1 MSMFDI
7 LIIGGSAAGMTAA
20 IYAARHNMKAVI
32 VTKDVGGE
40 IAMTGEV
47 KNWLGIQSIR
57 GFELV
62 KNFREHVESYGV
74 PIETGIEALN
84 FSAKNNYYILNAKDG
99 SGNKKT
105 YEAKT
110 IIIASGIHPR
120 ALKVPGEDKLR
131 GKGITY
137 CTVCDG
143 PLYRGKATATIGAG
157 SSALS
162 SAIMMAG
169 FAKTVYLLTKYPDTK
184 ESNFGFPKGESVL
197 VDKVNSLKNIETIYN
212 ATTKK
217 VVGAEFVEGLIYFDS
232 EEKKDKK
239 IDVQGVMVHI
249 GNSPNS
255 AFAPQVTTDKSG
267 AIEVNA
273 KCETNLPGVYAA
285 GDVTNTPFKQISVAS
300 GQGAIAALSAI
311 EYINKLK

>member
-1 MSMFDI
+1 MYDI

-47 KNWLGIQSIR
+47 KNWIGIQSIR

-74 PIETGIEALN
+74 PIETGMEVMN
-84 FSAKNNYYILNAKDG
+84 FSEEKKHYTVNVKDADG
-99 SGNKKT
+99 KEKK
-105 YEAKT
+105 YETKT
-110 IIIASGIHPR
+110 IVIASGIHPR

-143 PLYRGKATATIGAG
+143 PLYRGKDTATIGAG

-169 FAKTVYLLTKYPDTK
+169 FSKKVYLLTKYPNTK
-184 ESNFGFPKGESVL
+184 ESSFGFPKGENTL
-197 VDKVNSLKNIETIYN
+197 IDKVNSLENIETVYN
-212 ATTKK
+212 ATTKE
-217 VVGAEFVEGLIYFDS
+217 VLGSEFVEGLIYFDS

-249 GNSPNS
+249 GNVPNS
-255 AFAPQVTTDKSG
+255 AFAPKIKTNKAG
-267 AIEVNA
+267 AIEISMR
-273 KCETNLPGVYAA
+273 CETNLPGVFAA

-300 GQGAIAALSAI
+300 GQGTIAALSAI

>member
-1 MSMFDI
+1 MYDI
-7 LIIGGSAAGMTAA
+7 VIIGGSAAGMTAA

-62 KNFREHVESYGV
+62 KNFREHVESYNV
-74 PIETGIEALN
+74 PIETGIEVMN
-84 FSAKNNYYILNAKDG
+84 FSEEKKYYIVNAKDG
-99 SGNKKT
+99 SGNEKT
-105 YEAKT
+105 YETKT

-143 PLYRGKATATIGAG
+143 PLYRGKDTATIGAG
-157 SSALS
+157 NSALS

-169 FAKTVYLLTKYPDTK
+169 FAKKVYLLTKFSNTK
-184 ESNFGFPKGESVL
+184 ESNHGFPKGENTL
-197 VDKVNSLKNIETIYN
+197 IDKVNSLKNIETIYN

-217 VVGAEFVEGLIYFDS
+217 VLGAEFVEGLIYFDS
-232 EEKKDKK
+232 EEKKDQK
-239 IDVQGVMVHI
+239 IDVQGVMAHI

-255 AFAPQVTTDKSG
+255 AFAPQVKTDKAG
-267 AIEVNA
+267 AIEINMR
-273 KCETNLPGVYAA
+273 CETNLPGVYAA
-285 GDVTNTPFKQISVAS
+285 GDVTNTPFKQISIAN
-300 GQGAIAALSAI
+300 GQGAIAALTAI
-311 EYINKLK
+311 DYVNKL

>member
-1 MSMFDI
+1 MFDI
-7 LIIGGSAAGMTAA
+7 VIIGGSAAGMTAA
-20 IYAARHNMKAVI
+20 IYAARHNMKAII

-62 KNFREHVESYGV
+62 KNFREHVESYNV
-74 PIETGIEALN
+74 PIETGIEVMS
-84 FSAKNNYYILNAKDG
+84 FSAKDNYYVVKAKDG
-99 SGNKKT
+99 SGNEKT

-143 PLYRGKATATIGAG
+143 PLYRGKNTTTIGAG
-157 SSALS
+157 NSALS

-169 FAKTVYLLTKYPDTK
+169 FAKKVYLLTKFSNTK
-184 ESNFGFPKGESVL
+184 IMP
-197 VDKVNSLKNIETIYN
+197 
-212 ATTKK
+212 
-217 VVGAEFVEGLIYFDS
+217 
-232 EEKKDKK
+232 
-239 IDVQGVMVHI
+239 
-249 GNSPNS
+249 
-255 AFAPQVTTDKSG
+255 
-267 AIEVNA
+267 
-273 KCETNLPGVYAA
+273 
-285 GDVTNTPFKQISVAS
+285 
-300 GQGAIAALSAI
+300 
-311 EYINKLK
+311 